1 MAKFEL
7 DIDPC
12 NKLGGEVDW
21 TDGDDF
27 DNFVRALNSG
37 ATVRAD
43 GVPGEVGAPE
53 DISLDAATQLELRS
67 ILARYQ

>member
-7 DIDPC
+7 DIDPR

-37 ATVRAD
+37 ASVRAD
-43 GVPGEVGAPE
+43 SVPGEVGAPE
-53 DISLDAATQLELRS
+53 DISVDAAAVSELRAK
-67 ILARYQ
+67 LAGYQ